1 MLQTNIEVFLDQL
14 ELTPL
19 EDLEK
24 EIKETLFNEEIFL
37 QSEID
42 SVVSAIETEF
52 NILLSVDKSACT
64 VKLNLDK
71 LANLAQEADMT
82 NLNNENINSFD
93 DVEESQETTIGVNV
107 TFNKQSYIETLK
119 GSYTQEHLTS
129 VLEAWLK
136 DNPGYTPDVVE
147 CVFTATADVLIKLE
161 TESKDAAESFN
172 DYLAE
177 SVEDSDVEAAT
188 PASFSGKAV
197 SNMKWVAA
205 GAAVIGAGLES
216 YANGEVTIGSG
227 VGAAAGVTAAYFL
240 TEKAVQLA
248 KSENAYVNLTLGGVM
263 GLGLGAAGSAL
274 GRMGGEYVSPSND
287 QDVSLDQPGEVY
299 TSPLPTTGSDVTT
312 EVVGL

>member
-1 MLQTNIEVFLDQL
+1 MLQTNIEVLLDQL
-14 ELTPL
+14 EQTPL

-24 EIKETLFNEEIFL
+24 EIAVSLFNEEIFL

-71 LANLAQEADMT
+71 LANLAQEAVMT

-107 TFNKQSYIETLK
+107 TFNKESYIETLK
-119 GSYTQEHLTS
+119 GSYTSERLS
-129 VLEAWLK
+129 GVLETWLK
-136 DNPGYTPDVVE
+136 DNPGYAPVVIG
-147 CVFTATADVLIKLE
+147 CVFTAAAEILIKLE
-161 TESKDAAESFN
+161 SENKDAAEAFN

-177 SVEDSDVEAAT
+177 GVEDSNVEAAT
-188 PASFSGKAV
+188 AASFSGKAA
-197 SNMKWVAA
+197 SNLKWVAA
-205 GAAVIGAGLES
+205 GAAVMGAGLES
-216 YANGEVTIGSG
+216 YANGEITIGSG
-227 VGAAAGVTAAYFL
+227 IGAAAGVTAAYFL
-240 TEKAVQLA
+240 TEKAVAMA

-274 GRMGGEYVSPSND
+274 GRMGGEYISPSND
-287 QDVSLDQPGEVY
+287 QDVSLDQTGEAY
-299 TSPLPTTGSDVTT
+299 TSPLPVTSPDVTT
-312 EVVGL
+312 EVEGL